1 MIPKTSIPLHDEQ
14 DSVNAQKAIQENR
27 EKNIAQIQVTEIET
41 EGPLPSPYIL
51 RGYDEISPGAAKII
65 IDEFQ
70 KNSDHIRKMQELS
83 LREQTNKDK
92 RGQWMAFI
100 ILVII
105 LSIVLYS
112 LYLGNITF
120 AGVAGIAFIGMAA
133 QGFLKQDKEEKT
145 KKNKNK
151 RFIFAQEKTCVDMDL
166 FCFKKIRF
174 YRRKRATFI

>member
-1 MIPKTSIPLHDEQ
+1 MIPKTSIPLYDEQ
-14 DSVNAQKAIQENR
+14 DSANAQKAIQENR

-133 QGFLKQDKEEKT
+133 QGFLKQDKEEK
-145 KKNKNK
+145 NKEEQK
-151 RFIFAQEKTCVDMDL
+151 
-166 FCFKKIRF
+166 
-174 YRRKRATFI
+174 

>member
-1 MIPKTSIPLHDEQ
+1 MIRKISIPSHDEQ

-27 EKNIAQIQVTEIET
+27 EKNIAQIQVTEIKT

-51 RGYDEISPGAAKII
+51 RGYDEIYPGAAKII

-70 KNSDHIRKMQELS
+70 KNSDHIREMQELS

-112 LYLGNITF
+112 LNLGNITF
-120 AGVAGIAFIGMAA
+120 AGVAGIAFIGMVA
-133 QGFLKQDKEEKT
+133 QGFLKQDKHKEEKNEEEQ
-145 KKNKNK
+145 K
-151 RFIFAQEKTCVDMDL
+151 
-166 FCFKKIRF
+166 
-174 YRRKRATFI
+174 